1 MISAE
6 AITLNS
12 TNNICGV
19 QIVIK
24 LHIQMSVKS
33 VAEKH
38 SKTHQ

>member
-1 MISAE
+1 MISVE
-6 AITLNS
+6 AKVLDS

-33 VAEKH
+33 VAEKY